1 VFRLIGHLPFSYFVA
16 HFSFSLFFFAS
27 HNTYKR
33 TGMTNVNDILEKKR
47 REETISRPLFLPL
60 FSYLQPSSVYLI
72 VFCSYTENVVIFF
85 CNGWPTIF
93 FSWTETPLLSLF
105 LSLSL
110 VVAIIIM
117 YACLCWP
124 EKSPN
129 DPSSSL
135 SLSRFFS
142 FSSIFSSE

>member
-1 VFRLIGHLPFSYFVA
+1 MFRLIGHLPFSYFVA

-105 LSLSL
+105 LSLSCCCDHRHVCMFVL
-110 VVAIIIM
+110 ARKV
-117 YACLCWP
+117 P
-124 EKSPN
+124 
-129 DPSSSL
+129 
-135 SLSRFFS
+135 
-142 FSSIFSSE
+142 